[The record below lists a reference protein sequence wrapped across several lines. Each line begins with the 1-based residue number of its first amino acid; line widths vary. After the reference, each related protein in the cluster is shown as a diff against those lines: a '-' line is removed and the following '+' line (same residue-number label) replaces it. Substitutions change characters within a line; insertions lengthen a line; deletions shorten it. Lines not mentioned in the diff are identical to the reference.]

1 MDRCFIASSRPLCA
15 GVLLAGLLASH
26 GAQAASAAS
35 GFAQIDWA
43 SVGIA
48 AATGTQ
54 YTVLGHEAS
63 VLFADNVVPQPG
75 SGTPYVVVAS
85 DTASD
90 APQTQGNWLTPAL
103 GRLLMG
109 QVDLGAGQKI
119 ASQYSRVNGGG
130 TGFDAAL
137 SSWMLLLHSDAGG
150 QIHVTGN
157 YLLSFSAAVGSAGE
171 SAFGNSF
178 ANVRLYDPGSGQVL
192 FDDTRMQSLTVG
204 QGALHLSDT
213 AAGGGAFDDLITLP
227 AGRDVRLFFSV
238 SSAATT
244 AAVPEPTSAGLLL
257 AGLLGLAGCLMRRNR
272 ANA

>member
-1 MDRCFIASSRPLCA
+1 MDKRFIAPGRPLCG
-15 GVLLAGLLASH
+15 GVLLASLLASH
-26 GAQAASAAS
+26 GVQAASAAS
-35 GFAQIDWA
+35 GFAQIDWS

-48 AATGTQ
+48 AAAGTQ
-54 YTVLGHEAS
+54 YTMLGHEAS
-63 VLFADNVVPQPG
+63 VLFADNVLPKPG

-90 APQTQGNWLTPAL
+90 EPRTQGDWLTPTL

-119 ASQYSRVNGGG
+119 ASQYSRVNGGD

-150 QIHVTGN
+150 QIRVTGN
-157 YLLSFSAAVGSAGE
+157 YLLSFSAAVGSASE
-171 SAFGNSF
+171 SAIGNSF

-204 QGALHLSDT
+204 QGTLRLSDT
-213 AAGGGAFDDLITLP
+213 AAGNGAFDDLITLP

-244 AAVPEPTSAGLLL
+244 AAVPEPAAWQLLL
-257 AGLLGLAGCLMRRNR
+257 PGLAACLFRLRRR
-272 ANA
+272 LEA

>member
-1 MDRCFIASSRPLCA
+1 MDKRFISVA
-15 GVLLAGLLASH
+15 GLLLAGALAAP
-26 GAQAASAAS
+26 GAHAASAAS

-43 SVGIA
+43 SVGITA
-48 AATGTQ
+48 VAGTQ

-63 VLFADNVVPQPG
+63 VLFADNVIPKIG
-75 SGTPYVVVAS
+75 SGTPYVQVAS
-85 DTASD
+85 DTVND
-90 APQTQGNWLTPAL
+90 APQLQGNWLTPPL

-109 QVDLGAGQKI
+109 QVDLGAGQKL

-157 YLLSFSAAVGSAGE
+157 YLLSFSAAVGSVGE

-192 FDDTRMQSLTVG
+192 FNDTRMQSLTVG
-204 QGALHLSDT
+204 QGAPRLNGT
-213 AAGGGAFDDLITLP
+213 AAGSGAFDDLITLP

-244 AAVPEPTSAGLLL
+244 AAVPEPAAWQLLL
-257 AGLLGLAGCLMRRNR
+257 AGLAACLFRARRR
-272 ANA
+272 LEA

>member
-1 MDRCFIASSRPLCA
+1 MDKRFISVA
-15 GVLLAGLLASH
+15 GLLLAGALAAP

-48 AATGTQ
+48 AVAGAQ

-63 VLFADNVVPQPG
+63 VLFADNVIPKIG
-75 SGTPYVVVAS
+75 SGTPYVQVAS
-85 DTASD
+85 DTVDD
-90 APQTQGNWLTPAL
+90 APQLQGDWLTPSL

-109 QVDLGAGQKI
+109 QVDLGAGQKL

-150 QIHVTGN
+150 QIHVTGH
-157 YLLSFSAAVGSAGE
+157 YLLSFSAAVGSASE

-192 FDDTRMQSLTVG
+192 FDDTRMQSLSVG
-204 QGALHLSDT
+204 QGALLSDT
-213 AAGGGAFDDLITLP
+213 AAGSGAFDDLITLP

-244 AAVPEPTSAGLLL
+244 AAVPEPAAWQLLL
-257 AGLLGLAGCLMRRNR
+257 AGLAACLFRARRR
-272 ANA
+272 LEA